1 MRDGTT
7 GDVSIMPYTMM
18 ARDQGGPRSDS
29 GGAGLRAFIFGRTPG
44 IPPQVANGTLWFTY
58 GALLDNATIALP
70 NVSAMILGGG
80 YVAAFVKTA
89 SPDASVLPHV
99 GASAALVSATV
110 GAAALL
116 PVETS
121 TQFLGYLGCGVCVPI
136 DRRRSHVA
144 LTRDRRLELRSP
156 CSEAPSPASGPSS
169 ATSPPRAFRSASPRG
184 PGAAHAWASSSR
196 APPRPIR
203 TSRPRQRG
211 GARASS
217 VHPRQEPSDRRGID
231 SKNEAVVQRSRATP
245 VLRRSSRRSTRPP
258 GSDTAS
264 LFSTTPSSGAPTSS
278 ASRRLPRSLGS
289 SFGMETLQRTRNEG
303 GIIEERCPGQ
313 GGHDASGIGMLGS
326 RGAPSLM

>member
-1 MRDGTT
+1 MVKKFLRDGTT

-29 GGAGLRAFIFGRTPG
+29 GAAGLRAFIVGRTPG

-121 TQFLGYLGCGVCVPI
+121 TQFLGYLGCGVCVPH
-136 DRRRSHVA
+136 R
-144 LTRDRRLELRSP
+144 P
-156 CSEAPSPASGPSS
+156 APW
-169 ATSPPRAFRSASPRG
+169 PRG
-184 PGAAHAWASSSR
+184 CDERPTIGA
-196 APPRPIR
+196 
-203 TSRPRQRG
+203 
-211 GARASS
+211 
-217 VHPRQEPSDRRGID
+217 
-231 SKNEAVVQRSRATP
+231 
-245 VLRRSSRRSTRPP
+245 
-258 GSDTAS
+258 
-264 LFSTTPSSGAPTSS
+264 
-278 ASRRLPRSLGS
+278 
-289 SFGMETLQRTRNEG
+289 
-303 GIIEERCPGQ
+303 
-313 GGHDASGIGMLGS
+313 
-326 RGAPSLM
+326 